1 MHVITSSCC
10 HPVITFVCE
19 IINHRALDKNNQ
31 NDQRKKVIVNK
42 KQQKIK
48 LSASDLKSLV
58 KRMIDDA
65 QNCITEKY
73 SISNRFSPQ
82 QNNCTYI

>member
-1 MHVITSSCC
+1 M
-10 HPVITFVCE
+10 CE

-65 QNCITEKY
+65 QNCITEKIFY
-73 SISNRFSPQ
+73 F
-82 QNNCTYI
+82 